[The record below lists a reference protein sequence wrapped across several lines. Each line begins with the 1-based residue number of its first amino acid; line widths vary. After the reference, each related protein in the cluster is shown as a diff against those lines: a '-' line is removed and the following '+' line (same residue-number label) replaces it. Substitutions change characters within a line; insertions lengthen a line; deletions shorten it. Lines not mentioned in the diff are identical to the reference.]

1 MIIIQLN
8 QQVQV
13 TTYGGRLPSGS
24 LESETRTEVEPIF
37 VVMDNV
43 ESFSYCGVTRLK
55 MTSGDVITVEDTPEE
70 ILRVLNENKVKSR
83 Q

>member
-1 MIIIQLN
+1 
-8 QQVQV
+8 
-13 TTYGGRLPSGS
+13 
-24 LESETRTEVEPIF
+24 
-37 VVMDNV
+37 MDNV

-70 ILRVLNENKVKSR
+70 ILRVLNENKVRIR